1 MDALVSMLVEVS
13 RTFLQDVSDL
23 PELSN
28 LNKKLKEALDAAI
41 ADSSDCNELNT
52 VLRKYYSEIMML
64 YSKYPQSIFLDSLMH
79 RIESLVQIANTIDG
93 KL

>member
-28 LNKKLKEALDAAI
+28 LNKKLKEALDTTIVDPNNTSTLNAI
-41 ADSSDCNELNT
+41 
-52 VLRKYYSEIMML
+52 LRKYYSEIMML
-64 YSKYPQSIFLDSLMH
+64 YSKYPQSIFLDTLMH